1 MATRRHMRRAA
12 CDQLCRRGGLRLE
25 RIRPRVDPPSELPAA
40 HEPRRDERG
49 GGAAFPSAA
58 FRSAA
63 FRSAAPWPIA
73 RAWPHVTRRVPPGS
87 PAPHTA
93 LAVDTHAVV
102 VAGTHLA
109 KGQSQGWV
117 WSQGWVRSPS
127 PALTRTRARLRASGE
142 G

>member
-49 GGAAFPSAA
+49 GG
-58 FRSAA
+58 AA

-117 WSQGWVRSPS
+117 WSQG
-127 PALTRTRARLRASGE
+127 
-142 G
+142 